1 MISGVGN
8 VKADTD
14 FEQVVQWYPGHM
26 AAAMRRIDD
35 YMKLIDI
42 VIEVVDARVPHSGT
56 NPMLD
61 VIAGK
66 RQRLVML
73 NREDLADPAE
83 TARWLKAL
91 SQKRRIIAVNGRDQ
105 GSVGKANYYLGQL
118 AQGARGT
125 QRAMVVG
132 LPNSGKSSVIN
143 GLLRR
148 ASARTEDRAGVTR
161 ALQWFRVG
169 ANLELMDTPGIL
181 VPKIATLEAQWKLA
195 LVGAVPRERYD
206 PEDIAI
212 RFHRWLAETT
222 KGRTKVPDLE
232 TFSRVRGFMR
242 RGGEVDY
249 HNAAQSYI
257 KDFNDGKFGRI
268 TLERAPND
276 DAQTA

>member
-1 MISGVGN
+1 MNSVDGVN
-8 VKADTD
+8 ADSE

-42 VIEVVDARVPHSGT
+42 VIEVVDARVPGSGA
-56 NPMLD
+56 NPMLE

-66 RQRLVML
+66 RPRLLIL

-83 TARWLKAL
+83 TARWLKVL
-91 SQKRRIIAVNGRDQ
+91 SSKRRVIAVNGRDQ
-105 GSVGKANYYLGQL
+105 GSVAKANYFLGQL
-118 AQGARGT
+118 AQGGRGM

-132 LPNSGKSSVIN
+132 LPNSGKSSIIN

-148 ASARTEDRAGVTR
+148 AAARTEDRAGVTR
-161 ALQWFRVG
+161 SLQWFRVG

-181 VPKIATLEAQWKLA
+181 VPKIATPEAQWKLA

-212 RFHRWLAETT
+212 RFHRWLTEAT

-268 TLERAPND
+268 TLEKAPQD
-276 DAQTA
+276 DAQAA

>member
-1 MISGVGN
+1 MNSGVGS
-8 VKADTD
+8 VKADSE

-42 VIEVVDARVPHSGT
+42 VIEVVDARVPHSGA

-61 VIAGK
+61 VLAGK
-66 RQRLVML
+66 RPRLLIL

-83 TARWLKAL
+83 TARWLKVL
-91 SQKRRIIAVNGRDQ
+91 STRRRAIAVNGREQ
-105 GSVGKANYYLGQL
+105 GSVGKANYFLGQL
-118 AQGARGT
+118 AQGTRGM

-132 LPNSGKSSVIN
+132 LPNSGKSSIIN

-148 ASARTEDRAGVTR
+148 AAARTEDRAGVTR
-161 ALQWFRVG
+161 SLQWFRVG

-181 VPKIATLEAQWKLA
+181 VPKIATPEAQWKLA

-212 RFHRWLAETT
+212 RFHRWLSEAT

-257 KDFNDGKFGRI
+257 KDFNEGKFGRI
-268 TLERAPND
+268 TLELAPHD
-276 DAQTA
+276 DAETA